1 MPATRLFDEQDRR
14 LFFNLAERTAF
25 LKAANN
31 ADGASRTF
39 CHLLHYTGCTVPDA
53 LDLTAAQID
62 IPGRAIILGSATSR
76 RHDMTR
82 SVPVPDAFI
91 ALLDEVHD
99 IGRTQQSG
107 GHDHGP
113 IWPVSRN
120 TTYDRVGRVI
130 REIGIRGAPHATPKG
145 IRYGFLVHAIR
156 CGVILSRAEKWMGYS
171 FPGDLAH
178 YVEQLARLAPNEV
191 GDERDDASLMW

>member
-14 LFFNLAERTAF
+14 LFFNLEERTAF
-25 LKAANN
+25 LKAANR
-31 ADGASRTF
+31 ADGATRTF

-53 LDLTAAQID
+53 LDLTPLQID
-62 IPGRAIILGSATSR
+62 VPGRAVILGSATSR

-82 SVPVPDAFI
+82 SVPVPGAFI
-91 ALLDEVHD
+91 ALLDAVHD
-99 IGRTQQSG
+99 ISRTQQAG
-107 GHDHGP
+107 LHDHGP

-171 FPGDLAH
+171 YPGDLAH
-178 YVEQLARLAPNEV
+178 YVEQLARLAPDEV
-191 GDERDDASLMW
+191 GNERDDASLMW

>member
-1 MPATRLFDEQDRR
+1 
-14 LFFNLAERTAF
+14 
-25 LKAANN
+25 
-31 ADGASRTF
+31 
-39 CHLLHYTGCTVPDA
+39 
-53 LDLTAAQID
+53 
-62 IPGRAIILGSATSR
+62 
-76 RHDMTR
+76 MTR

-99 IGRTQQSG
+99 VGRTQQSG

-120 TTYDRVGRVI
+120 TTYDRVGRVMQGSASAERRMPRPRASAMAFSFMPSAAASFCRGRRNGWAIPI
-130 REIGIRGAPHATPKG
+130 R
-145 IRYGFLVHAIR
+145 AI
-156 CGVILSRAEKWMGYS
+156 S
-171 FPGDLAH
+171 PH